1 MRSYAKS
8 RFVVCVITYNF
19 YCDSDEEFGKK
30 YSKRVSI
37 RAQKIMLEGT
47 RKVMIDVVID
57 IISPN

>member
-1 MRSYAKS
+1 MRKVSLWIALSLTTFIAIRMK
-8 RFVVCVITYNF
+8 
-19 YCDSDEEFGKK
+19 EFGKK

-47 RKVMIDVVID
+47 RNVMIHVVID